1 MSIQWTLDDPGAGV
15 PAEIRAE
22 AGRRDTMSTLARS
35 AAGNTTNAAPTGGW
49 QGEAASAL
57 TGKTAQLSAE
67 LAVLGDHAATHADI
81 LRRYA
86 AEVEAI
92 KAEHAILASSH
103 QQAAYFLA
111 RAQREHDAI
120 AMFVEGSVVEEKAR
134 LASRINTLEADMA
147 GLNARLR
154 NLADRRAAADNTAIM
169 ALTSP
174 EARGGLSGILAN
186 SVGLPGSAAASG
198 RTPSLEQLAELSEIE
213 LAILFALQPGLAR
226 QLQSES
232 QPADV
237 AAWWRTLTT
246 DQQTAFVL
254 GAPALIGSLGGIAP
268 ASRVAANLVNAHHRI
283 QAIDAEQA
291 STAALAAERG
301 GRYSMPG
308 ALANA
313 STLAQEREYLERAVR
328 GDIQLYLYDPEQ
340 GALIE
345 MTGDPATAKSA
356 LFVVPGTNT
365 TMQSFMGAGDV
376 TDFARYQVDVADR
389 RAPVL
394 AFTVLAGSMPQ
405 LLGSIFEGPQ
415 NNTVATAAGASYAR
429 FVKEIDAVMPSM
441 PTLSYEHSAG
451 SQVGSAAESNNAHFD
466 VRYLAAGVGATDGFQ
481 TNRDTEYFAAQA
493 PDDINRYF
501 AGLQLGDVGYGIG
514 PEEFDGI
521 QIIDTGVSADAAAK
535 NIEQIRRSLASP
547 LTASTAG
554 ITIWPATGELVARSV
569 EHHNWL
575 MSDDRAV
582 NAPVLDSVQD
592 KLFYLGGS
600 W

>member
-1 MSIQWTLDDPGAGV
+1 MSVQWTLDNPGAGV
-15 PAEIRAE
+15 PADIRAE
-22 AGRRDTMSTLARS
+22 TGRRDTMSTLARS
-35 AAGNTTNAAPTGGW
+35 AAGNTTSAAPTSGW
-49 QGEAASAL
+49 QGKAASAL
-57 TGKTAQLSAE
+57 TGRTAQLSAE
-67 LAVLGDHAATHADI
+67 LRILSDHAATHAGI

-103 QQAAYFLA
+103 QQTAHIFA
-111 RAQREHDAI
+111 RAHREHDAI
-120 AMFVEGSVVEEKAR
+120 AMFVEGSVVDEKAR
-134 LASRINTLEADMA
+134 LASRIDTLEADIA

-154 NLADRRAAADNTAIM
+154 ILADRRAAADNTAIM

-174 EARGGLSGILAN
+174 EARGDISGILAN
-186 SVGLPGSAAASG
+186 TVGLPGSAAASG
-198 RTPSLEQLAELSEIE
+198 HTPSLEQLAELSEVE

-246 DQQTAFVL
+246 DQQAAFVL
-254 GAPALIGSLGGIAP
+254 GAPALIGSLGGITP
-268 ASRVAANLVNAHHRI
+268 ASRVAANLVNAYHRI

-345 MTGDPATAKSA
+345 MTGDPATAKSV

-376 TDFARYQVDVADR
+376 TDFATWQVENAYEH
-389 RAPVL
+389 APVL
-394 AFTVLAGSMPQ
+394 AFTVLAGAMPQ
-405 LLGSIFEGPQ
+405 LSANIFEGPQ
-415 NNTVATAAGASYAR
+415 NNTIATAAGANYAR
-429 FVKEIDAVMPSM
+429 FVKEIDASMPSL
-441 PTLSYEHSAG
+441 PTMSYEHSAG
-451 SQVGSAAESNNAHFD
+451 SQVGSAAEQDNARFD
-466 VRYLAAGVGATDGFQ
+466 IRYLAAGVGATDGFQ
-481 TNRDTEYFAAQA
+481 TSADTKYFAAQA
-493 PDDINRYF
+493 PDDINRYY
-501 AGLQLGDVGYGIG
+501 AGIQVGDVGYGVG
-514 PEEFDGI
+514 PEEFAGVEI
-521 QIIDTGVSADAAAK
+521 VDTGVPTQGATDNLRDISFGLALPGAWPTAAFA
-535 NIEQIRRSLASP
+535 
-547 LTASTAG
+547 TANLISD
-554 ITIWPATGELVARSV
+554 SV
-569 EHHNWL
+569 THHNYVFSANVSL
-575 MSDDRAV
+575 
-582 NAPVLDSVQD
+582 NGPVLDHVRQQLAGIGGVQ
-592 KLFYLGGS
+592 
-600 W
+600 

>member
-1 MSIQWTLDDPGAGV
+1 
-15 PAEIRAE
+15 
-22 AGRRDTMSTLARS
+22 
-35 AAGNTTNAAPTGGW
+35 
-49 QGEAASAL
+49 
-57 TGKTAQLSAE
+57 
-67 LAVLGDHAATHADI
+67 
-81 LRRYA
+81 
-86 AEVEAI
+86 
-92 KAEHAILASSH
+92 
-103 QQAAYFLA
+103 
-111 RAQREHDAI
+111 
-120 AMFVEGSVVEEKAR
+120 
-134 LASRINTLEADMA
+134 
-147 GLNARLR
+147 
-154 NLADRRAAADNTAIM
+154 M

-246 DQQTAFVL
+246 DQQTAFVR

-345 MTGDPATAKSA
+345 MTGDPATAKSV

-365 TMQSFMGAGDV
+365 TMQSFMGSGTITDV
-376 TDFARYQVDVADR
+376 AEWQVQSADR
-389 RAPVL
+389 RAPVI
-394 AFTVLAGSMPQ
+394 AFTVLAGPMPQ
-405 LLGSIFEGPQ
+405 LSADIFDGPQ
-415 NNTVATAAGASYAR
+415 NNTIATAAGVNYAR
-429 FVKEIDAVMPSM
+429 FVSEIDAALPSM

-451 SQVGSAAESNNAHFD
+451 SQVGSSAERNGAHFD
-466 VRYLAAGVGATDGFQ
+466 IRYLAAGVGATDGFR
-481 TNRDTEYFAAQA
+481 TNADTKYFAAQA
-493 PDDINRYF
+493 PDDINRYY
-501 AGLQLGDVGYGIG
+501 AGFQAGDIGYGVA

-521 QIIDTGVSADAAAK
+521 KIIDTGVSPAETVD
-535 NIEQIRRSLASP
+535 NLRRIGFHATSP
-547 LTASTAG
+547 TG
-554 ITIWPATGELVARSV
+554 IVALPATIELLARSV

-575 MSDDRAV
+575 MTS
-582 NAPVLDSVQD
+582 NEETNGPVLRSVQQ
-592 KLFYLGGS
+592 LHRELGATQ
-600 W
+600 